1 MRKAWNYCKS
11 PIGMSYKEFIENKNI
26 YFNFNTPNIETNEL
40 NEEEIEENVD
50 IIKTSDME
58 YNIDKMQEKEIIEL
72 MLMSH
77 DKINVEILDE
87 KKAEKRLEEIEKE
100 SEKRQV
106 YKKFEESGLSK
117 EDILKLAAMMQEE
130 ENKKLEEIAKHNI
143 ETQSYL
149 EEARRKSA
157 LNNLKSKFDEHNA

>member
-1 MRKAWNYCKS
+1 
-11 PIGMSYKEFIENKNI
+11 
-26 YFNFNTPNIETNEL
+26 
-40 NEEEIEENVD
+40 VD

-72 MLMSH
+72 MLMLH

-87 KKAEKRLEEIEKE
+87 EKAEKRLEEIEKE
-100 SEKRQV
+100 SEKRKV

>member
-1 MRKAWNYCKS
+1 
-11 PIGMSYKEFIENKNI
+11 
-26 YFNFNTPNIETNEL
+26 
-40 NEEEIEENVD
+40 
-50 IIKTSDME
+50 ME

-72 MLMSH
+72 MLMLH

-87 KKAEKRLEEIEKE
+87 EKAEKRLEEIEKE

-130 ENKKLEEIAKHNI
+130 ENKRLEEIAKHNI

>member
-1 MRKAWNYCKS
+1 
-11 PIGMSYKEFIENKNI
+11 MSYKEFIENKNI